1 MLGFIKKCFFKGLTF
16 LSTLTSVNLLS
27 YISMNN
33 QEFKVKSQVFN
44 VNGDDPMFFPFNI
57 KTTKCSG
64 SCNNVSNPCAKLC
77 VPDVVKNLNVKV
89 LNLVSGT
96 NETRRIEW
104 HETCKCKSRFNSSA
118 CNNKQ
123 S

>member
-27 YISMNN
+27 CISMNN
-33 QEFKVKSQVFN
+33 QECNVKSQVFN

-96 NETRRIEW
+96 NETRSIEW
-104 HETCKCKSRFNSSA
+104 HETCKCKCRFNSSV
-118 CNNKQ
+118 
-123 S
+123 